1 MQTVLVLGATGNIG
15 VAAVKAALRTGRN
28 VLAIVRNQNS
38 ADKLVHHVG
47 SKEGITF
54 VEADVLSDSGVQG
67 VVDQVLAGKLPAFQ
81 HVYSCVGGEYVQ
93 TPLTEITTERFRL
106 NVNSMFEA
114 AFYGYRATI
123 PYLRSQSNPTTWTL
137 CTGASGDW
145 GTHALPAMTQGALF
159 SFSIV
164 AARETADT
172 NVRFNEAYLALRVEV
187 DEDAAVHGV
196 SSASE
201 YAAVYEAILDREDI
215 RGSRVGVWKVEDMKD
230 LKVSPKF

>member
-1 MQTVLVLGATGNIG
+1 
-15 VAAVKAALRTGRN
+15 
-28 VLAIVRNQNS
+28 
-38 ADKLVHHVG
+38 
-47 SKEGITF
+47 
-54 VEADVLSDSGVQG
+54 
-67 VVDQVLAGKLPAFQ
+67 
-81 HVYSCVGGEYVQ
+81 
-93 TPLTEITTERFRL
+93 
-106 NVNSMFEA
+106 
-114 AFYGYRATI
+114 
-123 PYLRSQSNPTTWTL
+123 
-137 CTGASGDW
+137 
-145 GTHALPAMTQGALF
+145 MTQGALF